1 MSKKS
6 NEQAA
11 RELRAAAESQMA
23 LAAVPELVP
32 DSTEALLHELHV
44 HQIELEMQNEAL
56 QQAQV
61 VMEESRDRYVDL
73 YEFAPLGYFTLACPA
88 ATPVIGTVSY
98 LAAGNVAT
106 LTLPVASPNLPAN
119 TVCSATISTAAK
131 DTTGLALVSNF
142 VWTFTTGLAADT
154 LRPSVT
160 LTVPATTVPSATAV
174 ATNTAITAAFTEDM
188 APASITGTS
197 FTLTGPGATPVAGAV
212 TYAVGSRVATFT
224 PTAVLLAGTTY
235 TATITTTATDIAGNT
250 LAGNQAPLPAA
261 SNYIWTFTTGVTP
274 SITRP
279 RVSLTAPVTTIPG
292 PTTGVPANTAITAIF
307 TKDMDP
313 TTITAASFNVTGP
326 GTVAVVGTV
335 TYAARTASFTPTAAL
350 ATGTTYTATITTAAT
365 DIAGNAL
372 AGNQAPLPA
381 ASNYV
386 WTFSTVAAT
395 PPANISVLSTNPL
408 AAAAAV
414 CPNASVNATFTLTG
428 PGLTPVTAASV
439 VLDVTT
445 GRIATFTPLA
455 ALTAGVTYTATLK
468 SGLTGIRDM
477 AIPGNTMLLDYVWTF
492 TVVPA
497 TGACLTPI
505 ALGAAAPFGGIGGN
519 AGMTNQGILTVVN
532 GDLATTAASTLFTG
546 FHDLGGR
553 IYTETPLN
561 IGTVNGTI
569 YSATA
574 PPGSVPGAAAAAGL
588 LAANTAYTSMQPA
601 ALPGGIDVS
610 NIALCPSCGGAG
622 IGAGELGGRTLPPG
636 IYMSAPGTFAISNTN
651 LTLDAQGNANAVWVF
666 QMASSLTVGVA
677 GPTGARSVLLVN
689 GAQAKNVFWQVGSA
703 ATINGAGG
711 GTMVGTIIASA
722 GATFST
728 AGNTVLTTLNGRALG
743 LNASVTLVNTIINVP
758 AP

>member
-1 MSKKS
+1 MAPLANAVGVPVNTKIITAAFSKP
-6 NEQAA
+6 
-11 RELRAAAESQMA
+11 MA
-23 LAAVPELVP
+23 LTSLTG
-32 DSTEALLHELHV
+32 S
-44 HQIELEMQNEAL
+44 
-56 QQAQV
+56 
-61 VMEESRDRYVDL
+61 
-73 YEFAPLGYFTLACPA
+73 FTLACPT
-88 ATPVIGTVSY
+88 ATPVVGTVSY
-98 LAAGNVAT
+98 LATGNVAT
-106 LTLPVASPNLPAN
+106 LNLPAASNLPAN
-119 TVCSATISTAAK
+119 TLCRATISTAAK
-131 DTTGLALVSNF
+131 DTTGLALASNF

-197 FTLTGPGATPVAGAV
+197 FTLTGPGLTPVAGAV

-235 TATITTTATDIAGNT
+235 TATITTAATDIAGNT

-261 SNYIWTFTTGVTP
+261 SNYIWTFTTGVAP

-326 GTVAVVGTV
+326 GAVAVAGTV

-372 AGNQAPLPA
+372 AGNQAALPA

-414 CPNASVNATFTLTG
+414 CPNASVNATFTVPSGARLDPLTVNSATFTLTG

-497 TGACLTPI
+497 TGACLAPI

-588 LAANTAYTSMQPA
+588 LAANTAYTNMQPA

-636 IYMSAPGTFAISNTN
+636 IYTSVPGTFAISNAN